1 MDKKLP
7 TKDISDINKELLSLN
22 EQFQSFYNKML
33 AVAMDYNSYLDPKAK
48 NNDIYRIRDDVI
60 YRLQCAKFHFE
71 LLIRITTSIDKE
83 MTSIH
88 RNSLSNPNF
97 LGPQFVFEERVKH
110 ASYVS
115 DSIFFHI
122 ISGFDYI
129 SNLIEYI
136 CGGKKKKELKWTQL
150 KRSVRDRKN
159 TLSSTPVA
167 KIVDKIDNEFVSKLY
182 DHRSLLIH
190 TTTDKIP
197 ASLSINLMDETCKT
211 EIFSS
216 TTFCN
221 KFKELKEEN
230 KTAKLTT
237 RYSLLWVI
245 KKSINSYI
253 EILFGL
259 KDYMENNKKTTK
271 LFMFHTGPNGE
282 MLPLSGP
289 YWKDRTENNK

>member
-1 MDKKLP
+1 MDKELP
-7 TKDISDINKELLSLN
+7 TKDIEDINKELLLLN
-22 EQFQSFYNKML
+22 EQFQSFYHKML
-33 AVAMDYNSYLDPKAK
+33 AVAMDYKTYIDPNASD
-48 NNDIYRIRDDVI
+48 NDIYKIRDDVV

-71 LLIRITTSIDKE
+71 LLIRITSSIDKE
-83 MTSIH
+83 MTTIH

-97 LGPQFVFEERVKH
+97 LGPQVYFEERVKH
-110 ASYVS
+110 SSYVS
-115 DSIFFHI
+115 DSVFFHI

-150 KRSVRDRKN
+150 KRSVRDSKN
-159 TLSSTPVA
+159 SLSSTSIA
-167 KIVDKIDNEFVSKLY
+167 KIIDKIDNEFVSKLY

-190 TTTDKIP
+190 TTTDRIP
-197 ASLSINLMDETCKT
+197 ASLSINLMNETCKT

-221 KFKELKEEN
+221 KFKELKEESKN
-230 KTAKLTT
+230 FKLTT
-237 RYSLLWVI
+237 RYSLLWII
-245 KKSINSYI
+245 KKSINCYI

-271 LFMFHTGPNGE
+271 LYMFLKGPNGE
-282 MLPLSGP
+282 MLPVSGP
-289 YWKDRTENNK
+289 YWKDKTENKK